1 MDYRIAIM
9 RAAGSVSR
17 LAVKALRI
25 VRRRQSATFARSST
39 VARGAVKSRSTTASP
54 RE

>member
-9 RAAGSVSR
+9 RGAGGVSR
-17 LAVKALRI
+17 LAVKAP
-25 VRRRQSATFARSST
+25 RRRAAAQSATWARSST